1 MLPISSLDAFGAAGA
16 VFIGAWVQGSIGFG
30 LAVVAAPLLVLIE
43 PDLVP
48 GPLIL
53 NGLLLTLL
61 VAYRERRSID
71 ARSIRWTI
79 LGSVAGTALAAAVL
93 RVISAYG
100 FTILFSALVL
110 LGVGLSAIGL
120 SVPLTR
126 RNTLIVGGLSGF
138 MGTTSSIGGPPVA
151 LLYQNSPGP
160 QFRGTLSAYFCV
172 TGVMALLALAGVG
185 KLGSDELTL
194 ALPMLPALVIGYAL
208 SGFTAR
214 ILDRRS
220 LRPAV
225 LTLSAISAA
234 AVLVRQIL

>member
-1 MLPISSLDAFGAAGA
+1 MLPISSLEAFGAAA
-16 VFIGAWVQGSIGFG
+16 VVFIGAWVQGSIGFG

-48 GPLIL
+48 APLIL

-71 ARSIRWTI
+71 AGSIRWTI
-79 LGSVAGTALAAAVL
+79 LGSVAGTGIAAAVL

-100 FTILFSALVL
+100 FTILFSILVL
-110 LGVGLSAIGL
+110 LAVGLSTLGL
-120 SVPLTR
+120 AVPPTR
-126 RNTLIVGGLSGF
+126 RNTLIAGGLSGF
-138 MGTTSSIGGPPVA
+138 MGTASSIGGPPVA

-160 QFRGTLSAYFCV
+160 RFRGTLSAYFCT

-185 KLGSDELTL
+185 KLGTDELAL
-194 ALPMLPALVIGYAL
+194 ALPMLPGLVIGYAL

-225 LTLSAISAA
+225 LILSAISAA